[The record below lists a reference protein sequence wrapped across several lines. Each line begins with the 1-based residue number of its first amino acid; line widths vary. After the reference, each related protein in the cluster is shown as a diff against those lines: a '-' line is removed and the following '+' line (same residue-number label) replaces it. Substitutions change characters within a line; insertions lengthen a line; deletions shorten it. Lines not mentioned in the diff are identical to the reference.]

1 MTSFHRLDGGV
12 ASYGAQGGHV
22 QSAAQRSAVVGDR
35 GDADEA
41 GNFLIVDDTQFGQF
55 GDEDGGD
62 RLADAWRALQI
73 ALRRAEASSACTA
86 GAIAVSMLAS

>member
-22 QSAAQRSAVVGDR
+22 QSAAQRSAVVRDR

-41 GNFLIVDDTQFGQF
+41 GNFLIVDDAQFGQF

-62 RLADAWRALQI
+62 LADAWRALQI